1 MPARKP
7 AIGFI
12 FITLLLDIIGIGLI
26 IPILPRLIESFVGGD
41 VSNAAR
47 ITGWLG
53 SLYAGMQFVC
63 APIIGS
69 LSDRF
74 GRRKVILI
82 SLFGSALDY
91 LLLIFAPNLSWF
103 FVGRIISG
111 ITGANFSAAM
121 AYIADI
127 TPPEKRAANFGILG
141 AAFGIGF
148 IAGPALGG
156 LLGSNYGLR
165 APFIAAGS
173 LTLLNWIY
181 GCFVLPESLAPENRR
196 AFSWAR
202 SNPVGA
208 LMAFRAHPAALGL
221 AAIYFLI
228 QLAHQALPA
237 TWVLYT
243 EFRYGWSAF
252 QTGLSLAVV
261 GLTAGIVQAGLTR
274 KVVAWLGERTT
285 ILVGLTIAIFAYI
298 GYGSAPKGWMLY
310 VILCFGS
317 LAGVTMPT
325 VQGVVS
331 RLAGADEQGSV
342 QGALASLAS
351 ITGILGPLMVTRLF
365 AYFISARA
373 PVLLPG
379 IAYFFSA
386 SLMLIAL
393 ITAAGVLRKISP
405 APVAPAKP
413 A

>member
-26 IPILPRLIESFVGGD
+26 IPILPRLIQSFVGGD
-41 VSNAAR
+41 VASASNV
-47 ITGWLG
+47 TGWLG
-53 SLYAGMQFVC
+53 SLYACMQFLC

-141 AAFGIGF
+141 AAFGVGF

-165 APFIAAGS
+165 APFIAAGT

-181 GCFVLPESLAPENRR
+181 GCFVLPESLAPQNRR

-208 LMAFRAHPAALGL
+208 LLAFRAHPAALGL
-221 AAIYFLI
+221 ASVYFLI

-243 EFRYGWSAF
+243 EFRYGWTPF
-252 QTGLSLAVV
+252 ETGLSLAVV
-261 GLTAGIVQAGLTR
+261 GLMAGIVQAGLTR
-274 KVVAWLGERTT
+274 KVVASFGERKT
-285 ILVGLTIAIFAYI
+285 IVLGLTIGTLAYI
-298 GYGSAPKGWMLY
+298 GYGSAPQGWMLY

-325 VQGVVS
+325 VQGVIS
-331 RLAGADEQGSV
+331 RLAGADEQGGV
-342 QGALASLAS
+342 QGALVSLAS
-351 ITGILGPLMVTRLF
+351 ITGILGPLIVTRLF
-365 AYFISARA
+365 SFFISPAAPAR
-373 PVLLPG
+373 LPG
-379 IAYFFSA
+379 APYFFSA
-386 SLMLIAL
+386 GLVLLAMV
-393 ITAAGVLRKISP
+393 TAASVLRKIP
-405 APVAPAKP
+405 ALPNAAHPK
-413 A
+413 